1 MNRKPMLIIIL
12 TIFLLGLLGAVS
24 KIQKVEASETI
35 YIMAD
40 GSVVPSS
47 APIKRE
53 GNVYTFTQDIVNNSI
68 VVKRENVE
76 IDGAEHKLQ
85 GTGIYTEGSGL
96 YLNNVTRVTIKKVKI
111 SEFYWG
117 VQMFLCSDCALLE
130 SEMSNNGYG
139 IYPNWCNNSLIARN
153 KVVNNEGGGIYLT
166 NSFNFSVE
174 DNTVTSNRFYGIRLT
189 NSHNCTLIENV
200 ITNNSGDGIHLVLSN
215 NNVVYHNNFVDNTR
229 QARTEDEVT
238 DNAWD
243 DGYPSGGN
251 YWSDYTGSDIDY
263 DGIADSWYEIDI
275 DSIDNYPL
283 MGMFS
288 SFNTSYGYAVN
299 FVSNSSIS
307 NFSFNLNNTEI
318 YTPEAI
324 LTFNVTGETGTEG
337 FLRVCIPKILI
348 NGSYVVKFDGEVITN
363 TTYPQVKELPCSNGT
378 YAYFYINYT
387 HSEHTVEISG
397 TTTISEFPS
406 FLILPLFII
415 ATLLIVIIVSLLIL
429 IIYKKKRKT

>member
-1 MNRKPMLIIIL
+1 MLIMIL

-24 KIQKVEASETI
+24 KVQKVEASETI

-53 GNVYTFTQDIVNNSI
+53 GNVYTFTEDIVNNSI
-68 VVKRENVE
+68 VVKRENVV
-76 IDGAEHKLQ
+76 IDGAEHKLH
-85 GTGIYTEGSGL
+85 GTGIYSGESGF
-96 YLNNVTRVTIKKVKI
+96 YLDNVIRVTIKRVKI

-117 VQMFLCSDCALLE
+117 VRMSLCSDCALLE
-130 SEMSNNGYG
+130 NEMSNNGYG

-153 KVVNNEGGGIYLT
+153 KVANNEGGGIYLT
-166 NSFNFSVE
+166 NSLNFSVE

-200 ITNNSGDGIHLVLSN
+200 IANNRGDGIHLVLSS
-215 NNVVYHNNFVDNTR
+215 NNVVYHNNFVNNTR
-229 QARTEDEVT
+229 QARTEDEAT
-238 DNAWD
+238 DNIWN

-263 DGIADSWYEIDI
+263 DGIADSWYEIDA
-275 DSIDNYPL
+275 DNLDNYPL

-288 SFNTSYGYAVN
+288 SFNTSYGYAVD

-307 NFSFNLNNTEI
+307 NFSFNINNTEVH
-318 YTPEAI
+318 PLEAI
-324 LTFNVTGETGTEG
+324 LTFNVTGESGAEG

-348 NGSYVVKFDGEVITN
+348 NGSYLVKFDGEIITN
-363 TTYPQVKELPCSNGT
+363 TTYPQVKEMPCSDET
-378 YAYFYINYT
+378 YEYLFINYT

-397 TTTISEFPS
+397 TTTIEFPS
-406 FLILPLFII
+406 FLIPPLFII
-415 ATLLIVIIVSLLIL
+415 AALLTAIIVTIVIL
-429 IIYKKKRKT
+429 IIYKRKRKT

>member
-1 MNRKPMLIIIL
+1 MLIIIL

>member
-1 MNRKPMLIIIL
+1 MNRKPMLIMIL

-40 GSVVPSS
+40 GSIAPSS
-47 APIKRE
+47 APITRE
-53 GNVYTFTQDIVNNSI
+53 GNIYTFTEDIVNNSI
-68 VVKRENVE
+68 VVKRENVV

-85 GTGIYTEGSGL
+85 GTGIYSEGSGL
-96 YLNNVTRVTIKKVKI
+96 YLNNVTRVTIKRVKI

-130 SEMSNNGYG
+130 NEMSNNGYG
-139 IYPNWCNNSLIARN
+139 IYPNRCNNSLIARN
-153 KVVNNEGGGIYLT
+153 KVANNEGGGIYLT
-166 NSFNFSVE
+166 NSFNFSIE
-174 DNTVTSNRFYGIRLT
+174 ENMVTSNRFYGIRLT

-200 ITNNSGDGIHLVLSN
+200 IADNRGDGIHLVLSN
-215 NNVVYHNNFVDNTR
+215 NNAVYHNNFVNNTR
-229 QARTEDEVT
+229 QASTEDEVT

-251 YWSDYTGSDIDY
+251 YWSNYTGSDIDY
-263 DGIADSWYEIDI
+263 DGIADSWYEIDA
-275 DSIDNYPL
+275 DNIDNYPL

-288 SFNTSYGYAVN
+288 SFNTSYGYAVS
-299 FVSNSSIS
+299 FVSTSSIS
-307 NFSFNLNNTEI
+307 NFSFNLNNTEAH
-318 YTPEAI
+318 PLEAI
-324 LTFNVTGETGTEG
+324 LTFNVTGETGTKG

-363 TTYPQVKELPCSNGT
+363 TTYPQVKEMPCSDET
-378 YAYFYINYT
+378 YEYLYINYT

-397 TTTISEFPS
+397 TTTVSEFPS
-406 FLILPLFII
+406 FPILPLFII
-415 ATLLIVIIVSLLIL
+415 AALLTAIIVTLLIL
-429 IIYKKKRKT
+429 IIYKRKRKI